1 MARETDVYQ
10 LLLGQ
15 FAKGQSSRTLGS
27 AKRNLLKQ
35 LRKETPCNGRRLRVN
50 HIAAIPKD
58 PLALVPVRI
67 NCIYCLVILVHLE
80 HIVPTVQKLSAFALL
95 NRDTI
100 DMNTD
105 TMHILSP

>member
-27 AKRNLLKQ
+27 AKRNLRKQ
-35 LRKETPCNGRRLRVN
+35 LRKETPCNGRRL
-50 HIAAIPKD
+50 AAIPKD

-67 NCIYCLVILVHLE
+67 NCIYCLIVLVHLE
-80 HIVPTVQKLSAFALL
+80 HIVPTVQKLSAFAFL